1 MKKPMPKF
9 TSEAEE
15 ADWLYDHRDEI
26 DAEWNLVEDEE
37 GKILTPE
44 EIRER
49 ELKKQ
54 QPIPH

>member
-1 MKKPMPKF
+1 MKTPRPKF

-26 DAEWNLVEDEE
+26 DDEWISVRDEE
-37 GKILTPE
+37 GNVLTPD

-54 QPIPH
+54 QQSV